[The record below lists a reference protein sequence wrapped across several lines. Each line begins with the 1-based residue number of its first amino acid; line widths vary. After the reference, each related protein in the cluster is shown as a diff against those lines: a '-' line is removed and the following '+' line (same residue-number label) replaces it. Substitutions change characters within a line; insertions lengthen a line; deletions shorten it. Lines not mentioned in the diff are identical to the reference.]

1 MQTRALVLAIAP
13 VVVSTFCTFCAPAAA
28 AANRFALTCFE
39 NRTDLT
45 LRYQTRWGNDGQ
57 WSSTTIAPGERRW
70 HSWRYERPNQN
81 RSPVLHVRFDGDL
94 TARMYKQA
102 YSLKSYAAPQEGDCK
117 SYGKEYVFRYDG
129 TSRKYIDLK
138 ERR

>member
-1 MQTRALVLAIAP
+1 MQTRALAVAIVPVALSTLCALFAP
-13 VVVSTFCTFCAPAAA
+13 DAS

-45 LRYQTRWGNDGQ
+45 LRYQTRWGRDGQ
-57 WSSTTIAPGERRW
+57 WTSSSIEPGARRW

-81 RSPVLHVRFDGDL
+81 SSPVLHVRFDGDL
-94 TARMYKQA
+94 TARMYKQT

-129 TSRKYIDLK
+129 TNKKYIDLK
-138 ERR
+138 ERK